1 MSVEQWTDVVE
12 SREEQRKKKR
22 QAVIEAGAAL
32 FVEKGFE
39 GTSLDDI
46 ASKLGITKRTIYYY
60 VQSKDDILME
70 VMRQSMSF
78 LEKLVRVSENKSQGA
93 IDRIRGVID
102 EYAEWISTDFGAC
115 LVLTREHMLTEEVRL
130 ELRLKKGSL
139 DWLVRNAIAEGIASG
154 EIDAGCDARLT
165 SAAIFGALNWVPFW
179 NRGKTITP
187 AEKIAEQYKYTFV
200 EGLKCQ
206 SIRGY

>member
-70 VMRQSMSF
+70 VM
-78 LEKLVRVSENKSQGA
+78 
-93 IDRIRGVID
+93 
-102 EYAEWISTDFGAC
+102 
-115 LVLTREHMLTEEVRL
+115 LTEEVRV
-130 ELRLKKGSL
+130 ELRMKKGSL
-139 DWLVRNAIAEGIASG
+139 DWLVRNAIIEGVASG

-179 NRGKTITP
+179 NRGKTITS
-187 AEKIAEQYKYTFV
+187 AAKIAEQYKYTFI
-200 EGLKCQ
+200 EGLKCP
-206 SIRGY
+206 STKD

>member
-78 LEKLVRVSENKSQGA
+78 LEKLVWVSENKSQGA

-115 LVLTREHMLTEEVRL
+115 LVLTREHMLTEEVRV
-130 ELRLKKGSL
+130 ELRMKKGSL
-139 DWLVRNAIAEGIASG
+139 DWLVRNAIIEGIASG
-154 EIDAGCDARLT
+154 EIDAGPSVPISVRQLT
-165 SAAIFGALNWVPFW
+165 G
-179 NRGKTITP
+179 
-187 AEKIAEQYKYTFV
+187 
-200 EGLKCQ
+200 
-206 SIRGY
+206 